1 MNKQLVLTKKK
12 GYMLEWM
19 RIFVML
25 VRELGVGAWQIYSQV
40 HNLEVTE
47 ITSQSGGNRNLALS
61 KFVK

>member
-1 MNKQLVLTKKK
+1 
-12 GYMLEWM
+12 MLEWM